1 MIKATRKL
9 LANVKESYNKDKLGF
24 VLLSLV
30 YVFIAFS
37 IFSIPVFTY
46 REEYTFITNVLCALA
61 SLVIVLY
68 LFFRGRFYIN
78 YYILCLLL
86 FLFYALGLTLLTT
99 KSFGLPR
106 LSSLFT
112 LYGYVFCLI
121 EFWFNRKSSKYFV
134 TMVCLSSLLFTILF
148 VLTYYENIVNMDFDQ
163 RFGDDFGNVNTIC
176 SIFVFGIMFLT
187 YSALT
192 IKKWGLLLFIPI
204 VVMVF
209 CALITGSRWGLVAL
223 VVGFILLFYEMAG
236 RFHKIEFAGG
246 AIALV
251 IIFIILLQLPV
262 FAEYKKHFTSLFD
275 FFSNNTN
282 KRGSTAARTAMFFDG
297 LKLWLRNIFI
307 GYGSDGF
314 KANTSYGMY
323 SHSTVIEL
331 LTNFGLI
338 GFCLF
343 YVPLIRM
350 IVNSYKI
357 KDSSQF
363 KLLRSFCIL
372 LIIYS
377 VFAVCHNSKYGIL
390 CLSFFI
396 GIDFCENRSKQ
407 FYYSLSFFKDKEF
420 SVSSTIHAPEAIEQP
435 QPKQKKKKSKFR
447 IAFVISALYKGGAE
461 RVASILANKWT
472 EKGYEVA
479 FFITSP
485 LTKNRYPIDER
496 IKVVDITVG
505 VKFKFLPSFKVN
517 SLVAALE
524 EYQPDVITSF
534 LTTPNYYASCAAKRL
549 KVPFI
554 CSERSDPSRT
564 TNLIYKMMRKST
576 FNNADHIVFQGEYA
590 RDFFPKA
597 IKKKSSIINNPC
609 VVSETKNPRKEKVI
623 ISAGRL
629 EQLKGF
635 DVLIKAFSRIK
646 DLYPDYKLRIFGEG
660 SERKNL
666 QSLIEQM
673 NLNERVELL
682 PFTDKI
688 HLEMK
693 RSSLYVLS
701 SRYEGMPN
709 TLCESLLLGLPCVA
723 TNCPIGLSPIL
734 VENNVNGLICETDN
748 SSDLALAMSYIIT
761 SLKRF
766 EKAALDKVPYYSD
779 LLSPDKISEQ
789 WLALMKNAIKQ
800 HGEKDE

>member
-1 MIKATRKL
+1 MIKATKRL
-9 LANVKESYNKDKLGF
+9 FTNLKESFNKDKLGF
-24 VLLSLV
+24 ILLTTV

-46 REEYTFITNVLCALA
+46 REEYTFITNALCALA
-61 SLVIVLY
+61 SLAIVVY
-68 LFFRGRFYIN
+68 LFFRGKFYIN
-78 YYILCLLL
+78 YYILCLVL
-86 FLFYALGLTLLTT
+86 FLIYALALTLFTT

-121 EFWFNRKSSKYFV
+121 EFWFNRKSPKYFI
-134 TMVCLSSLLFTILF
+134 TMICLSSLLFTVLF

-192 IKKWGLLLFIPI
+192 IKKWGYLLFLP
-204 VVMVF
+204 VAVMVF

-223 VVGFILLFYEMAG
+223 VVGFILLFYEIAG
-236 RFHKIEFAGG
+236 RHHKVEFVGG
-246 AIALV
+246 AIALILV
-251 IIFIILLQLPV
+251 FIIVLQLPV

-323 SHSTVIEL
+323 SHSTIIEL

-343 YVPLIRM
+343 YLPLIKM
-350 IVNSYKI
+350 IFNSTKI
-357 KDSSQF
+357 KDSSVF
-363 KLLRSFCIL
+363 KLLRSFSIL
-372 LIIYS
+372 LIVYS
-377 VFAVCHNSKYGIL
+377 FFAVCHNSKYGIL

-396 GIDFCENRSKQ
+396 GLDFCANESKQ
-407 FYYSLSFFKDKEF
+407 FYYSLAFFKEKDF
-420 SVSSTIHAPEAIEQP
+420 SVSSNLHVPEVVEKPQP
-435 QPKQKKKKSKFR
+435 QPAKKRSKFR

-479 FFITSP
+479 FFVTSP

-517 SLVAALE
+517 SLVDALE
-524 EYQPDVITSF
+524 EYKPDVVVSF

-549 KVPFI
+549 KIPFI

-564 TNLIYKMMRKST
+564 TNILYKMMRKST
-576 FNNADHIVFQGEYA
+576 FDYADHIVFQGEFA
-590 RDFFPKA
+590 RDFFPRA

-609 VVSETKNPRKEKVI
+609 NVPEVKSVRKEKVI

-635 DVLIKAFSRIK
+635 NTLIKAFSKIQN
-646 DLYPDYKLRIFGEG
+646 LYPDYKLRIFGEG
-660 SERKNL
+660 SERNNL
-666 QSLIEQM
+666 QSLIEQLK
-673 NLNERVELL
+673 LNEKVELL

-709 TLCESLLLGLPCVA
+709 TLCEALILGLPCVA
-723 TNCPIGLSPIL
+723 TDCPIGLTPKL
-734 VENNVNGLICETDN
+734 VENNVNGIICGVDDVSEM
-748 SSDLALAMSYIIT
+748 AMSISFVLN
-761 SLKRF
+761 SLKNF
-766 EKAALDKVPYYSD
+766 EKAATDKIPYYSD
-779 LLSPDKISEQ
+779 LLNPEKIADQ
-789 WLALMKNAIKQ
+789 WLALMKKVIK
-800 HGEKDE
+800 ESEEPNE